1 MPDPSAYPLFRLFA
15 PSEEKIKFI
24 GKKLMDEYLYVSDEF
39 RNYDDIYRRLLH
51 YANAYNQ
58 NVIYEIGN
66 FEGILGFTNIIAGW
80 KSHLTFKL
88 WNKSRWGADFARQSK
103 DFIPEIMDELYLT
116 RLETSSPDPRI
127 VKMARMVGFK
137 NEGTRRLNFSWQGKL
152 FDDTILAIVKE
163 GNHVLPG

>member
-1 MPDPSAYPLFRLFA
+1 LFRLFA

-24 GKKLMDEYLYVSDEF
+24 GKKLMDEYLYLSDEF
-39 RNYDDIYRRLLH
+39 RNYDSIYQILF
-51 YANAYNQ
+51 YYINAQNK
-58 NVIYEIGN
+58 NVIYEIGD
-66 FEGILGFTNIIAGW
+66 FDGFLGFINIIPGW
-80 KSHLTFKL
+80 KATLTFKL
-88 WNKSRWGADFARQSK
+88 WTKALWGADFARQAK
-103 DFIPEIMDELYLT
+103 NFIGEIMDELYLT

>member
-103 DFIPEIMDELYLT
+103 DFIHEVMGELHLV

-137 NEGTRRLNFSWQGKL
+137 MEGIKQKSFSWQGQFYDETL
-152 FDDTILAIVKE
+152 LVRIREDSNV
-163 GNHVLPG
+163 